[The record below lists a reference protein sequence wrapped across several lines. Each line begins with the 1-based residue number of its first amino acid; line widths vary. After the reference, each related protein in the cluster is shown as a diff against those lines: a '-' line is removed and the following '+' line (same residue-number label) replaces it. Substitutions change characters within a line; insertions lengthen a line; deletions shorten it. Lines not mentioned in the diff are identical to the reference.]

1 MNSTSAVSA
10 HADAI
15 RALEEN
21 FWSMWSNFG
30 RGPGCALHD
39 EADSLWF
46 DTPISTLPYNTVLRF
61 SGDHDMPA
69 RVDRIVRHYAE
80 RDVPFTWVVH
90 PTAPDALVD
99 ELKRRGMQEND
110 VVDGMI
116 ADLATLPGIPPK
128 PDPFDVREVIGE
140 ADARQALDL
149 IAWRW
154 KIEQDAI
161 MHLYAI
167 NEHFRVGSSE
177 ALARLWAAYDN
188 GVMVSKTALHFT
200 PGIAGV
206 YGVAT
211 RPEARGNG
219 LAGHLVLWSLH
230 EARAEGYTTSVLHS
244 SPMAVNLYRRMGF
257 ESIAPF
263 TVYASADWEL

>member
-1 MNSTSAVSA
+1 MSPMSSESIEAE
-10 HADAI
+10 AI

-39 EADSLWF
+39 DGGALWF
-46 DTPISTLPYNTVLRF
+46 DTPISSLPYNTVLRF
-61 SGDHDMPA
+61 SGDHDIPG
-69 RVDRIVRHYAE
+69 RVDHIVRHYAD
-80 RDVPFTWVVH
+80 RTVPFTWVVH
-90 PTAPDALVD
+90 PTAPTGLVP
-99 ELKRRGMQEND
+99 ELERRGMREID
-110 VVDGMI
+110 VVEGMV
-116 ADLATLPGIPPK
+116 ADLANLPDIPPK
-128 PDPFDVREVIGE
+128 PDGFDVREVVGE

-161 MHLYAI
+161 VHLYAI
-167 NEHFRVGSSE
+167 NEHFRVGSAE
-177 ALARLWAAYDN
+177 ALVRLWAAYEN
-188 GVMVSKTALHFT
+188 GLMVSKTVLHVT

-219 LAGHLVLWSLH
+219 LAGHLVAWSLH
-230 EARAEGYTTSVLHS
+230 EARAAGYQTGVLHS

-257 ESIAPF
+257 ESVAPF